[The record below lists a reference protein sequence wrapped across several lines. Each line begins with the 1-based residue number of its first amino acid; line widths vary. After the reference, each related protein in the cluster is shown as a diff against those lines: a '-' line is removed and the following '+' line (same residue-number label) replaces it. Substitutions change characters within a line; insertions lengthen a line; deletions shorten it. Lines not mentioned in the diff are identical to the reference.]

1 MVTEEF
7 INRAYCHANCFTSGI
22 VFSEEDLVEFAKA
35 LLSATPEPEPRPDYS
50 NAFTDAYVK
59 MIRGE

>member
-1 MVTEEF
+1 MTPEE
-7 INRAYCHANCFTSGI
+7 IISIAYEHANCFTSGI
-22 VFSEEDLVEFAKA
+22 VFSEEGLVEFANA
-35 LLSATPEPEPRPDYS
+35 LLSATPDPEPKPDYS